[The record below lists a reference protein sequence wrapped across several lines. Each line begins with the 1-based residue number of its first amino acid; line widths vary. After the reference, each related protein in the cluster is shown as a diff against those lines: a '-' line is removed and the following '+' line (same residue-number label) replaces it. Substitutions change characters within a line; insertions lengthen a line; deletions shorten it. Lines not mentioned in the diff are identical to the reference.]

1 MEEIGKSKVRTGA
14 GEIELKKAEVRIEIE
29 GKETVQDVLVS
40 DIIDKVLIG
49 SVTLEALALTVDP
62 LTGKLKESELLLY

>member
-1 MEEIGKSKVRTGA
+1 MEEIGKSKVRTGD